1 MTGGDVR
8 SFAVAED
15 EEAFLAE
22 PVAERRPVIRPKANR
37 LYGTALDA

>member
-1 MTGGDVR
+1 MVPEAARPGPEG
-8 SFAVAED
+8 

-22 PVAERRPVIRPKANR
+22 PVAERRSVIRLNANR